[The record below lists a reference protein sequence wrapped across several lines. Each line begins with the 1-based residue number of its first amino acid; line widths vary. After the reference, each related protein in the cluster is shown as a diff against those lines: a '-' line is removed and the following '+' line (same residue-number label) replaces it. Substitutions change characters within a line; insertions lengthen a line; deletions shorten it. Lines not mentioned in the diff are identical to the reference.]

1 MVVNGK
7 FYKSM
12 KEYCVEQNVNYN
24 SFCRYLNLYNLTPQE
39 VVEHMRNSVKI
50 KNSRIGEKVQRPRYT
65 VNGKEYYTLKEIA
78 TEYGISTTLVS
89 QRLRSGE
96 PMDAPVDRRGRRGK
110 LLYIGDYVF
119 NSAREAGEHFGI
131 THVTVIKICKR
142 VQDVKERYEC
152 CLDWCCK
159 AHRTSRNID
168 PS

>member
-1 MVVNGK
+1 
-7 FYKSM
+7 M
-12 KEYCVEQNVNYN
+12 KKAQKMKD
-24 SFCRYLNLYNLTPQE
+24 L
-39 VVEHMRNSVKI
+39 
-50 KNSRIGEKVQRPRYT
+50 RITERIRKPRYT

-78 TEYGISTTLVS
+78 TEYGISIPLVRS
-89 QRLRSGE
+89 RLASGE
-96 PMDAPVDRRGRRGK
+96 DMDAPVLHGRHGN

-119 NSAREAGEHFGI
+119 NSAREAGLHFGI
-131 THVTVIKICKR
+131 THVTVSKICKR

>member
-7 FYKSM
+7 RYASM
-12 KEYCVEQNVNYN
+12 KEYCVEQEVNYN
-24 SFCRYLNLYNLTPQE
+24 SFCRYMSMYDMTPQE
-39 VVEHMRNSVKI
+39 VVEHMK
-50 KNSRIGEKVQRPRYT
+50 KAQKMKDLRITERIRKPRYT

-78 TEYGISTTLVS
+78 TEYGISIPLVRS
-89 QRLRSGE
+89 RLASGE
-96 PMDAPVDRRGRRGK
+96 DMDAPVLHGRHGN

-119 NSAREAGEHFGI
+119 NSAREAGLHFGI
-131 THVTVIKICKR
+131 THVTVSKICKR

>member
-12 KEYCVEQNVNYN
+12 KEFCLEQNVNYN
-24 SFCRYLNLYNLTPQE
+24 SFCRYINLYNLTPQE
-39 VVEHMRNSVKI
+39 VVEHMRNAVKI

-96 PMDAPVDRRGRRGK
+96 PMDALVSHGRRGN

>member
-1 MVVNGK
+1 MVVDGK

-12 KEYCVEQNVNYN
+12 KEYCKEQNVNYN
-24 SFCRYLNLYNLTPQE
+24 SFCRYINLYNLSPQE
-39 VVEHMRNSVKI
+39 VVEHMRNAVKI
-50 KNSRIGEKVQRPRYT
+50 KNSRIGEKVQKPRYT

-78 TEYGISTTLVS
+78 TEYGISVPLVS
-89 QRLRSGE
+89 SRLASGE
-96 PMDAPVDRRGRRGK
+96 PMDAPVSHGKRGK
-110 LLYIGDYVF
+110 LLHIGDYVF

-142 VQDVKERYEC
+142 VQDVHERYEC